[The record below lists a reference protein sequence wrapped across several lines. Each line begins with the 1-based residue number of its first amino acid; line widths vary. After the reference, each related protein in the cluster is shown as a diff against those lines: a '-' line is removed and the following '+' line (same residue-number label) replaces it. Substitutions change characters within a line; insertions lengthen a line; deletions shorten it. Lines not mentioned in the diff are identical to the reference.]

1 MVLKLALNDFELN
14 NSRSRGPKRGGNGS
28 VAAAALSLQR
38 QSMFTLKKTTK
49 KFQFKF
55 VC

>member
-38 QSMFTLKKTTK
+38 QSMFTLKK
-49 KFQFKF
+49 QPRNLS
-55 VC
+55 